1 VKNICFKSW
10 HFIKKC
16 SKLQVLLW
24 LIIRPP
30 QTVAVTIIRS
40 LQKFTPMVTT
50 DISQLTAECNTW
62 REQMRNYREEITNL
76 KDQLRKIALKVTRYD
91 QLQDVEHYENQ
102 FHIQLINI
110 HDLKHSI
117 KVHDYK
123 TTLARVDNNGR
134 VNHTTIA
141 EHQHLFSEYRRL
153 QSLLDELKD
162 RFHQFISKLN

>member
-1 VKNICFKSW
+1 
-10 HFIKKC
+10 
-16 SKLQVLLW
+16 
-24 LIIRPP
+24 
-30 QTVAVTIIRS
+30 
-40 LQKFTPMVTT
+40 MVTT

-62 REQMRNYREEITNL
+62 RQQMRKYREDITSL
-76 KDQLRKIALKVTRYD
+76 KNQLREIALKVTRQD

-123 TTLARVDNNGR
+123 TMVARVESNGK
-134 VNHTTIA
+134 VNHTTLA
-141 EHQHLFSEYRRL
+141 EHEHLFTEYRRL
-153 QSLLDELKD
+153 QLLLDELKD